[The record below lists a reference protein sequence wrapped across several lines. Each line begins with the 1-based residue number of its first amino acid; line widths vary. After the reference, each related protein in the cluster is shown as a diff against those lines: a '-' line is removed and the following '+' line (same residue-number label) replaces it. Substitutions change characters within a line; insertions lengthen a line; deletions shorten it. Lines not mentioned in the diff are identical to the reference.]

1 MEELDIRYIKDFLIR
16 ISEDIE
22 EREKR
27 FNKAKNLEEHLKMIE
42 IITGIKVY
50 ESDFVKLY
58 NEVFEVNKE
67 YIEKLKLIYDKYNKK
82 YNLEEI
88 EDERKYNSKNDVK

>member
-1 MEELDIRYIKDFLIR
+1 MEEIDKRYIKDFLER

-22 EREKR
+22 TNEKR
-27 FNKAKNLEEHLKMIE
+27 FNKARNLEEHLKLIE
-42 IITGIKVY
+42 GITGIKVN

-67 YIEKLKLIYDKYNKK
+67 YIEKLKLIHDKYKKK

-88 EDERKYNSKNDVK
+88 EDEIK